1 MERAEA
7 MEYVISVLMNGLQL
21 LAFIWFFDA
30 CFSRKY
36 KGAVFCVITF
46 VWLMVECVILNL
58 EGSVLSPFKVV
69 LVPVLLLVLNFVLYQ
84 GRFFFRVFISIAMYA
99 IFSAFAYSIEF
110 AVMSI
115 FSLQRQEFVYNKVL
129 YTVTALIGTGCMLLF
144 AKLAG
149 RFYTQKNVCNQN
161 RNWTLITTIF
171 PMASVFILL
180 LLYAMIS
187 GHELRSIFAVL
198 CLGIV
203 AAANIIVLLL
213 IDKLKQSTQE
223 HELLVAISERE
234 RQQKESVAAL
244 SAAYE
249 AQRKLTHDF
258 REHLTVLSDLLRSN
272 QIVEAAKYIS
282 QLQEKHTERMLLVN
296 THNATIDAI
305 LNQKGYKAKNSHI
318 EMRFEVNDLSG
329 IHIHPTD
336 CTVVLGNLLDN
347 AIEACRK
354 LPENERWIQ
363 VSIIRNSL
371 PNSQIGSVYIS
382 VLNPSTAVKIVNQNI
397 ETTKQNASFHGFGL
411 RNVKTILEK
420 YGAEYD
426 MAYENGMFAF
436 SLDWPDYSL

>member
-1 MERAEA
+1 

-30 CFSRKY
+30 CFIRKY
-36 KGAVFCVITF
+36 KGAVFYAIAF
-46 VWLMVECVILNL
+46 AWLVVECVVLNL
-58 EGSVLSPFKVV
+58 EGNVLSPFKAL

-99 IFSAFAYSIEF
+99 IFSAFAYMIEF

-129 YTVTALIGTGCMLLF
+129 YTITALIGTGCMLLF
-144 AKLAG
+144 SKLAG
-149 RFYTQKNVCNQN
+149 RLYRQKSNRNQN

-171 PMASVFILL
+171 PIASILILL
-180 LLYAMIS
+180 LLYRVIT
-187 GHELRSIFAVL
+187 GHELKSLFAVL
-198 CLGIV
+198 CLVMV
-203 AAANIIVLLL
+203 AAADIIVLLL
-213 IDKLKQSTQE
+213 IDELKRNIQE
-223 HELLVAISERE
+223 HEMLVAISERE
-234 RQQKESVAAL
+234 RQQKESVVAL

-258 REHLTVLSDLLRSN
+258 REHLSVLSGLLQSN
-272 QIVEAAKYIS
+272 QISEASDYIS
-282 QLQEKHTERMLLVN
+282 QLQEEHTERILLVN

-305 LNQKGYKAKNSHI
+305 LNQKGYKAQNSHI
-318 EMRFEVNDLSG
+318 EMRFEANDLSG

-336 CTVVLGNLLDN
+336 CTIVLGNLLDN
-347 AIEACRK
+347 AIEACQK

-363 VSIIRNSL
+363 VSIVRNFL
-371 PNSQIGSVYIS
+371 PNNQIGSVYIS
-382 VLNPSTAVKIVNQNI
+382 VLNPSAPVKIVNQNI
-397 ETTKQNASFHGFGL
+397 ATTKPNASFHGFGL

-436 SLDWPDYSL
+436 SLDWPDRSL

>member
-30 CFSRKY
+30 CFVRKY
-36 KGAVFCVITF
+36 NGVVFYAITF
-46 VWLMVECVILNL
+46 VWLVVECVALNL
-58 EGSVLSPFKVV
+58 EGNVLSPFKAV

-84 GRFFFRVFISIAMYA
+84 GRFFFRVFISVAMYA

-115 FSLQRQEFVYNKVL
+115 FSMQRQEFVYNKVL
-129 YTVTALIGTGCMLLF
+129 YTITALVGTGCMLLF

-149 RFYTQKNVCNQN
+149 RFYTHKNVCNQN

-171 PMASVFILL
+171 PIASVFILL
-180 LLYAMIS
+180 LLYSVID
-187 GHELRSIFAVL
+187 GHELSRIFAVL

-213 IDKLKQSTQE
+213 IDTFKQSTQE
-223 HELLVAISERE
+223 HELLVAMSERE

-258 REHLTVLSDLLRSN
+258 REHLSVLSDLLQSN
-272 QIVEAAKYIS
+272 QIAQAVDYIS
-282 QLQEKHTERMLLVN
+282 QLQEKHTERILLVN
-296 THNATIDAI
+296 THNAAIDAI
-305 LNQKGYKAKNSHI
+305 LNQKGYKAQNSHI

-329 IHIHPTD
+329 IHIPSTD

-347 AIEACRK
+347 AIEACQK
-354 LPENERWIQ
+354 LPENKRWIQ
-363 VSIIRNSL
+363 VSIIRNPL
-371 PNSQIGSVYIS
+371 PDSQIGSVYIS

-397 ETTKQNASFHGFGL
+397 ATTKPDASLHGFGL
-411 RNVKTILEK
+411 HNVKTILEK

-426 MAYENGMFAF
+426 MVYENGMFAF
-436 SLDWPDYSL
+436 SLDWPDCSL